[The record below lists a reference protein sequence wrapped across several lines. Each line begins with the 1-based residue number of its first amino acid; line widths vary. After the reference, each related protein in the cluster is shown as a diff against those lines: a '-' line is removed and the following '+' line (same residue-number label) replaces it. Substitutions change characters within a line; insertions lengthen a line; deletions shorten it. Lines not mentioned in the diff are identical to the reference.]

1 MKAIISSSV
10 FLPLSLIDAK
20 AVRKELTVAH
30 WKMGEETADEIQ
42 AFIQY
47 DKYLSVPR
55 DYGLKLISKLGL
67 KSVDRTS
74 KGFQFPFPVNVA
86 HTGEFAYQKDFVSDI
101 LRAAG
106 HYNDFLVHA
115 ATGKGKCLAKGT
127 PVLMYDG
134 SVKAVERVRVGDLLM
149 GPDSTPREV
158 LSLARGTEEMFTITP
173 VKGDAYTVN
182 HSHVLSLRVTNVG
195 EKYVT
200 DSLGRKFTTG
210 DIVDIS
216 VGDYLASSR
225 TFKHCAKGWRTGVNF
240 SRDTHC
246 PIPPYILGTWL
257 GDGSSRYAMIY
268 SDDSEVVDEWR
279 AYAASIGCILAYERG
294 VTVGAYR
301 VSSGDTCTGNTLMQ
315 GLRALGVL
323 RNKHIPG
330 EYLVG
335 TRAVRLATLAGLI
348 DTDGCVSCGCFD
360 FTTKH
365 RRLAEEV
372 AFLARS
378 LGYAAYIYPSRK
390 RCTNTD
396 VWGDYFRVRIS
407 GDIAEVPCRI
417 PRKRAPVRLQKKNVL
432 NVGIS
437 VSSVGVG
444 EYYGFEIDGDK
455 RFLLGDFT
463 VTHNTVCSLSVIQKL
478 GANAIVLVDQDNLM
492 AQWKAQAKAVLGLK
506 DEDIGTV
513 QGKKCDYKGKAI
525 TIAMIQTLTQRE
537 YDEEFYDYFGTM
549 VVDEVHTAGAPT
561 FSQALMLFSATTRF
575 GVSATVDRRDALQKI
590 LHWNLGA
597 VQVALLDKHDK
608 SYVYY
613 LESGTVYSW
622 YANISPKTGRMLS
635 EVAEDTNRN
644 LMLADGI
651 KFMFDAGRDI
661 LVISDRIEQLED
673 LMAMCYFSGI
683 PETDMGLYCGFR
695 NVWGFEKDPK
705 PKRNPI
711 GHVRGTD
718 FTPVKF
724 GPIRKRLSKKTLE
737 AAKASAR
744 VLFATFGMFAKGVD
758 VPRLSAGFDC
768 TPRSRAQQVHGRIL
782 RKLDGK
788 FVPIWV
794 TVRDYNSYRLEH
806 QFLQRVSEYVE
817 SSAEIYKW
825 KMEKGV
831 RFQDVKDLKRNLH
844 ASIKELKALNILTQ
858 LDGNNTLVIPD
869 TPNDSAVP
877 PGTRTGRSTR

>member
-1 MKAIISSSV
+1 MGAIVSRSV
-10 FLPLSLIDAK
+10 FLPWDRIDADHIK
-20 AVRKELTVAH
+20 KELTVKQYA
-30 WKMGEETADEIQ
+30 MGEKTPTYVQ
-42 AFIQY
+42 AYEEY
-47 DKYLSVPR
+47 DDYLAVPR
-55 DYGLKLISKLGL
+55 NYGLKLISKLGL
-67 KSVDRTS
+67 SLSDQMSAGHAVK
-74 KGFQFPFPVNVA
+74 FPRVVK
-86 HTGEFAYQKDFVSDI
+86 HIGEYAYQEEFVQNILDCCARHSDFIVQ
-101 LRAAG
+101 
-106 HYNDFLVHA
+106 A

-127 PVLMYDG
+127 PVLMFDG
-134 SVKAVERVRVGDLLM
+134 RVLPVERVRVGDCLM
-149 GPDSTPREV
+149 GPDSTPRRV
-158 LSLARGTEEMFTITP
+158 LSLARGREEMFTVTP
-173 VKGDAYTVN
+173 VKGDSYTVN
-182 HSHVLSLRVTNVG
+182 RSHILSLRVTG
-195 EKYVT
+195 LGGKRVT
-200 DSLGRKFTTG
+200 DSRGRAFREG

-216 VGDYLASSR
+216 VEDYLSSST
-225 TFKHCAKGWRTGVNF
+225 TFRHCAKGWRTGVEF
-240 SRDTHC
+240 PSAHC
-246 PIPPYILGTWL
+246 SIPPYILGTWL
-257 GDGSSRYAMIY
+257 GDGSSRYAMLY
-268 SDDSEVVDEWR
+268 SDDAEVVAEWKN
-279 AYAASIGCILAYERG
+279 YAASIGALLSYG
-294 VTVGAYR
+294 KGTTVGTYR
-301 VSSGDTCTGNTLMQ
+301 VNAGEGARHNTMMRNLRSM
-315 GLRALGVL
+315 GLLQ
-323 RNKHIPG
+323 NKHIPS
-330 EYLVG
+330 EYLL
-335 TRAVRLATLAGLI
+335 TSRAVRLQVLAGLI

-360 FTTKH
+360 FTTKI
-365 RRLAEEV
+365 RRLADEV
-372 AFLARS
+372 AFLSRS
-378 LGYAAYIYPSRK
+378 LGFAAYVYSSR
-390 RCTNTD
+390 RCCTNTGA
-396 VWGDYFRVRIS
+396 WGEYFRVRIS
-407 GDIAEVPCRI
+407 GNIAEVPCRVV
-417 PRKRAPVRLQKKNVL
+417 RKVAPARLQKKNVL
-432 NVGIS
+432 NVGVS
-437 VSSVGVG
+437 VTSVGEG
-444 EYYGFEIDGDK
+444 EYFGFEIDGDR

-513 QGKKCDYKGKAI
+513 QGKKCDYKGKAV

-597 VQVALLDKHDK
+597 VQVSLLDKHDK